1 MYKNSLVSIEDLSN
15 EEIEDIL
22 DLAREMSKDVR
33 SFPTLADGCIMSS
46 LFFEPSTRTR
56 GSFESAIYRLGG
68 SAITTVGPGSS
79 SMEKGETLVDTIRV
93 WSGYSDV
100 IVLRHPWEGSARL
113 AADYASVPVINA
125 GDGGHE
131 HPTQTLCDLFTLLA
145 EKDSLVGLRVAL
157 CGDLKHGRTV
167 HSLILGLLRFGA
179 ELFFVPG
186 EGLGLPEHVRTRIE
200 AQYGRRIEK
209 VQAGDF
215 SALYGGTTD
224 GSKDDSTLDAIY
236 MTPNKPHQ
244 RTLFGDEPN
253 VRVQMDPGSELV
265 FYVTRRQVEREAS
278 SSGKRGGQGVDDRK
292 YPRISKQTMKSRF
305 AQAIVLHPLP
315 RVDEISRDMDEDQRS
330 KYFLQAGYG
339 VPVRMA
345 LLSLVLGLKPW
356 KKAAEG
362 VDRSQDGK
370 SGEVMA
376 QGVVCKNSDCVTN
389 HEPQS
394 CEPRFSVFAGP
405 HPTFTCRYC
414 EWQNTPTFYGF
425 QQSGKK
431 SYKHIS
437 KLGFISQHQLYQFR
451 FFSNEEDALR
461 QGYLAASPGG
471 DAPAPVYEVDG

>member
-33 SFPTLADGCIMSS
+33 SFPSLANGCIMSS

-56 GSFESAIYRLGG
+56 GSFESAMNRLGG
-68 SAITTVGPGSS
+68 RAITTIGRGSS

-100 IVLRHPWEGSARL
+100 IVLRHPWEGSASL

-145 EKDSLVGLRVAL
+145 EKDSLEGLRVAL

-186 EGLGLPEHVRTRIE
+186 EGLGLPEHVKARIE

-236 MTPNKPHQ
+236 MTPSRPHQ
-244 RTLFGDEPN
+244 GTFLGDGTN
-253 VRVQMDPGSELV
+253 IRVQIDPGSELV
-265 FYVTRRQVEREAS
+265 IYVTRRQVEREAS
-278 SSGKRGGQGVDDRK
+278 SSGKKGDQVVEDRK

-305 AQAIVLHPLP
+305 SQAIVLHPLP

-345 LLSLVLGLKPW
+345 LLSLILGLKPW
-356 KKAAEG
+356 KKAA
-362 VDRSQDGK
+362 QD
-370 SGEVMA
+370 SGQLQRDKTDAVTA
-376 QGVVCKNSDCVTN
+376 QGIACKNPDCVTS

-394 CEPRFSVFAGP
+394 CEPRFSVFVEP
-405 HPTFTCRYC
+405 FLTFTCRYC
-414 EWQNTPTFYGF
+414 EWQNSPGFYGF

-431 SYKHIS
+431 SYKSIS

-451 FFSNEEDALR
+451 FFSNEEEALE
-461 QGYLAASPGG
+461 QGYSSASPVE
-471 DAPAPVYEVDG
+471 DAPSHAYEVGG